1 MMRILEIAMRVV
13 CFLFGVMLAFGASIR
28 ISDGGTCEV
37 LANMIF
43 VLVWNCAVLALLILP
58 WAIPQRN

>member
-1 MMRILEIAMRVV
+1 MRTLEIAMRIV
-13 CFLFGVMLAFGASIR
+13 CFVFGVMLAFGASIR

>member
-1 MMRILEIAMRVV
+1 MTVRIH
-13 CFLFGVMLAFGASIR
+13 
-28 ISDGGTCEV
+28 DGDTREV

-58 WAIPQRN
+58 WAISLRN

>member
-1 MMRILEIAMRVV
+1 MMRTLEIAMRLV
-13 CFLFGVMLAFGASIR
+13 CFVIGIMLAFCMTVR
-28 ISDGGTCEV
+28 IHDGDTREV

-58 WAIPQRN
+58 WAIPLRN

>member
-1 MMRILEIAMRVV
+1 MMRTLEIAMRLV
-13 CFLFGVMLAFGASIR
+13 CFVIGIMRAFGMTVR
-28 ISDGGTCEV
+28 IHDGDTREV

-58 WAIPQRN
+58 WAIPLRN

>member
-1 MMRILEIAMRVV
+1 MMRILEIAMRLV
-13 CFLFGVMLAFGASIR
+13 CFVIGIMLAFGMTVR
-28 ISDGGTCEV
+28 IHDGDTREV

-58 WAIPQRN
+58 WALPLRN